1 MEEQLKIIYLHGFN
15 SSAESKKSK
24 ILNSYLE
31 REKLIN
37 LESPN
42 LNNSPKKAIFQIEK
56 IIGDSSSRVCLIGSS
71 LGGLYATFVAD
82 KYNLKSVTLNPV
94 VTNHISGMRDLVGS
108 HKNFHSDEEYEFTL
122 KDYFDLQK
130 LGLEKLKNPLNHFC
144 LIKMSDEVL
153 DHNVT
158 FAFFSKSYVLSE
170 KGGNHSY
177 DDFFE
182 KIPLILDYLY

>member
-24 ILNSYLE
+24 ILDSYLKE
-31 REKLIN
+31 EKLID

-42 LNNSPKKAIFQIEK
+42 LDTSPRKAISQIAE
-56 IIGDSSSRVCLIGSS
+56 IITESSKRVCVIGSS

-82 KYNLKSVTLNPV
+82 KYDLKSVTLNPV
-94 VTNHISGMRDLVGS
+94 VRNHLTGMRDLVGS
-108 HKNFHSDEEYEFTL
+108 HKKFHTDEEYEFTM
-122 KDYFDLQK
+122 KDYLDLQK
-130 LGLEKLKNPLNHFC
+130 LGLKQLNEPLNHFC
-144 LIKMSDEVL
+144 LVKMSDEVL
-153 DHNVT
+153 DHNKT
-158 FAFFSKSYVLSE
+158 CRYFSGSYVLSE

-182 KIPLILDYLY
+182 KIPLILDFMY

>member
-31 REKLIN
+31 KEKLIN

-56 IIGDSSSRVCLIGSS
+56 IIRESSSRVCLVGSS

-82 KYNLKSVTLNPV
+82 KYNLKSVTINPV
-94 VTNHISGMRDLVGS
+94 VANHISGMRDLVGS
-108 HKNFHSDEEYEFTL
+108 HKNFHSGEEYEFRL

-130 LGLEKLKNPLNHFC
+130 LGLEKLKKPLNHFC

-153 DHNVT
+153 DHNTT

>member
-15 SSAESKKSK
+15 SSSESKKSK
-24 ILNSYLE
+24 ILDSYLK

-42 LNNSPKKAIFQIEK
+42 LNTSPSKAIAQIEK
-56 IIGDSSSRVCLIGSS
+56 IIKEYSNRVCLVGSS

-82 KYNLKSVTLNPV
+82 RYDLKSVTINPV
-94 VTNHISGMRDLVGS
+94 VRNHISGMKKLVGS
-108 HKNFHSDEEYEFTL
+108 HKNFHTDEEYKFTM
-122 KDYFDLQK
+122 KDYLDLQK
-130 LGLEKLKNPLNHFC
+130 LGVKELKNPLNHLC

-153 DHNVT
+153 DHNKT
-158 FAFFSKSYVLSE
+158 LAYFSKSYVLSE

-177 DDFFE
+177 NDFFE
-182 KIPLILDYLY
+182 KIPLILDYMY

>member
-31 REKLIN
+31 KEKLIN

-56 IIGDSSSRVCLIGSS
+56 IIRESSSRVCLVGSS

-82 KYNLKSVTLNPV
+82 KYNLKSVTINPV

-108 HKNFHSDEEYEFTL
+108 HKNFHSGKEYEFRL
-122 KDYFDLQK
+122 KDFFDLQK
-130 LGLEKLKNPLNHFC
+130 LGLEKLKKPLNHFC

>member
-15 SSAESKKSK
+15 SSSESKKSK

-31 REKLIN
+31 KEKLIN

-42 LNNSPKKAIFQIEK
+42 LNNSPKKAISQIEK
-56 IIGDSSSRVCLIGSS
+56 IIRESSSRVCLIGSS

-82 KYNLKSVTLNPV
+82 KYNLKSVTINPV

-108 HKNFHSDEEYEFTL
+108 HKNFHSEEEYEFTL

-130 LGLEKLKNPLNHFC
+130 LGLEKLKKPLNHFC

-153 DHNVT
+153 DHNIT

-177 DDFFE
+177 DDFFA
-182 KIPLILDYLY
+182 KIPLILDYMY

>member
-24 ILNSYLE
+24 ILDSYLKG
-31 REKLIN
+31 EKLMT

-42 LNNSPKKAIFQIEK
+42 LNKSPSKAISQIEK
-56 IIGDSSSRVCLIGSS
+56 IIKESSNRVCVVGSS
-71 LGGLYATFVAD
+71 LGGLYATFIAD
-82 KYNLKSVTLNPV
+82 KYDLKSVTINPV
-94 VTNHISGMRDLVGS
+94 VKNHISGMKGLVGS
-108 HKNFHSDEEYEFTL
+108 HKNFHSNEEYKFTM
-122 KDYFDLQK
+122 KDYLNLQK
-130 LGLEKLKNPLNHFC
+130 LGLENLKEPLNHFC

-153 DHNVT
+153 DHNET
-158 FAFFSKSYVLSE
+158 FQYFSKSYVLSE

-182 KIPLILDYLY
+182 KIPLILDYMY

>member
-24 ILNSYLE
+24 ILDSYLE
-31 REKLIN
+31 KEKLIH

-42 LNNSPKKAIFQIEK
+42 LNNSPKKAISQIEK
-56 IIGDSSSRVCLIGSS
+56 IIRENSSRVCLIGSS
-71 LGGLYATFVAD
+71 LGGLYATFVAN
-82 KYNLKSVTLNPV
+82 KYNLKSVTINPV

-108 HKNFHSDEEYEFTL
+108 HKNFHSEEEYEFTL
-122 KDYFDLQK
+122 KDYFDLRK
-130 LGLEKLKNPLNHFC
+130 LGLEKLKKPLNHFC

-153 DHNVT
+153 DHNIT
-158 FAFFSKSYVLSE
+158 FSFFSKSYVLSE

-182 KIPLILDYLY
+182 KIPLILDYMY

>member
-15 SSAESKKSK
+15 SSSESKKSK

-31 REKLIN
+31 KEKLIN

-42 LNNSPKKAIFQIEK
+42 LNNSPKKAISQIEK
-56 IIGDSSSRVCLIGSS
+56 IIRESSSRVCLIGSS

-82 KYNLKSVTLNPV
+82 KYNLKSVTINPV

-108 HKNFHSDEEYEFTL
+108 HKNFHSEEEYEFTL

-130 LGLEKLKNPLNHFC
+130 LGLEKLKKPLNHFC

-153 DHNVT
+153 DHNIT

-177 DDFFE
+177 DDFFA
-182 KIPLILDYLY
+182 KIPLILDYMF

>member
-24 ILNSYLE
+24 ILDSYLE
-31 REKLIN
+31 RKELIN

-42 LNNSPKKAIFQIEK
+42 LNTSPLKAISQIEK
-56 IIGDSSSRVCLIGSS
+56 IIKESPNRVCVVGSS

-82 KYNLKSVTLNPV
+82 KFDLRSVTINPV
-94 VTNHISGMRDLVGS
+94 VTNHISEMKNLVGP
-108 HKNFHSDEEYEFTL
+108 HKNFHTDEEYEFSM
-122 KDYFDLQK
+122 KDYLDLQK
-130 LGLEKLKNPLNHFC
+130 LGLKELKEPLNHLC

-153 DHNVT
+153 DHNKT
-158 FAFFSKSYVLSE
+158 LEYFSKSYVLSE

-182 KIPLILDYLY
+182 KIPLILDYMY

>member
-15 SSAESKKSK
+15 SSSESKKSK
-24 ILNSYLE
+24 ILDSYLK

-42 LNNSPKKAIFQIEK
+42 LNTSPSKAIAQIEK
-56 IIGDSSSRVCLIGSS
+56 IIKEYSNRVCLVGSS

-82 KYNLKSVTLNPV
+82 RYDLKSATINPV
-94 VTNHISGMRDLVGS
+94 VRNHISDMKKLVGS
-108 HKNFHSDEEYEFTL
+108 HKNFHTDEEYEFTM
-122 KDYFDLQK
+122 KDYLDLQK
-130 LGLEKLKNPLNHFC
+130 LGLKELKNPLNHLC

-153 DHNVT
+153 DHNKT
-158 FAFFSKSYVLSE
+158 LAYFSKSYVLSE

-177 DDFFE
+177 NDFFE
-182 KIPLILDYLY
+182 KIPLILDYMY

>member
-15 SSAESKKSK
+15 SSSESKKSK
-24 ILNSYLE
+24 ILNSYLGK
-31 REKLIN
+31 EKLIN

-42 LNNSPKKAIFQIEK
+42 LNNSPKKAISQIEK
-56 IIGDSSSRVCLIGSS
+56 IIRESSSRVCLIGSS
-71 LGGLYATFVAD
+71 LGGLYATFIAD
-82 KYNLKSVTLNPV
+82 KYNLKSVTINPV

-108 HKNFHSDEEYEFTL
+108 HKNFHSEEEYEFTL

-130 LGLEKLKNPLNHFC
+130 LGLEKLKKPLNHFC

-153 DHNVT
+153 DHNNT
-158 FAFFSKSYVLSE
+158 FAYFSKSYLLSE

-182 KIPLILDYLY
+182 KFPFILDYML

>member
-1 MEEQLKIIYLHGFN
+1 MEEQLKIIYLHGFK

-24 ILNSYLE
+24 ILDSYLE
-31 REKLIN
+31 KEKLIN

-56 IIGDSSSRVCLIGSS
+56 IIRESSSRVCLVGSS

-82 KYNLKSVTLNPV
+82 KYNLKSVTINPV
-94 VTNHISGMRDLVGS
+94 VANHISGMRDLVGS
-108 HKNFHSDEEYEFTL
+108 HKNFHSDEEYEFTF
-122 KDYFDLQK
+122 KDFFDLQK
-130 LGLEKLKNPLNHFC
+130 LGLEKLKKPLNHFC

-153 DHNVT
+153 DHNIT

-182 KIPLILDYLY
+182 KIPLILDYMY

>member
-24 ILNSYLE
+24 ILDSYLKG
-31 REKLIN
+31 EKLIN

-42 LNNSPKKAIFQIEK
+42 LYTSPSRAISQIEK
-56 IIGDSSSRVCLIGSS
+56 IIKEYSNRICLVGSS

-82 KYNLKSVTLNPV
+82 RYDLKSVTINPV
-94 VTNHISGMRDLVGS
+94 VRNHISEMKDLVGS
-108 HKNFHSDEEYEFTL
+108 HKNFHTDEEYEFTM
-122 KDYFDLQK
+122 KDYLDLQK
-130 LGLEKLKNPLNHFC
+130 LGLKELKNPLNHLC

-153 DHNVT
+153 DHNKT
-158 FAFFSKSYVLSE
+158 LAYFSKSYVLSE
-170 KGGNHSY
+170 NGGNHSY

-182 KIPLILDYLY
+182 KIPLILDYMY

>member
-24 ILNSYLE
+24 ILDSYLE
-31 REKLIN
+31 KEKLIN

-42 LNNSPKKAIFQIEK
+42 LNNSPKKAISQIEK
-56 IIGDSSSRVCLIGSS
+56 IIRESSSRVCLIGSS

-82 KYNLKSVTLNPV
+82 KYNLKSVTINPV

-108 HKNFHSDEEYEFTL
+108 HKNFHSEEEYEFTL

-130 LGLEKLKNPLNHFC
+130 LGLEELKKPLNHFC

-153 DHNVT
+153 DHNIT
-158 FAFFSKSYVLSE
+158 FDFFSKSYVLSE

-177 DDFFE
+177 DDFFA
-182 KIPLILDYLY
+182 KIPLILDYMY

>member
-1 MEEQLKIIYLHGFN
+1 MDLL
-15 SSAESKKSK
+15 
-24 ILNSYLE
+24 L
-31 REKLIN
+31 
-37 LESPN
+37 
-42 LNNSPKKAIFQIEK
+42 QIEK
-56 IIGDSSSRVCLIGSS
+56 IIRESSSRVCLVGSS

-82 KYNLKSVTLNPV
+82 KYNLKSVTINPV

-108 HKNFHSDEEYEFTL
+108 HKNFHSGEEYEFRL

-130 LGLEKLKNPLNHFC
+130 LGLEKLKSPLNHFC

>member
-24 ILNSYLE
+24 ILDSYLK

-42 LNNSPKKAIFQIEK
+42 LDSSPSRAIAQIEK
-56 IIGDSSSRVCLIGSS
+56 IIKEYSNRVCLVGSS

-82 KYNLKSVTLNPV
+82 RYDLKSVTINPV
-94 VTNHISGMRDLVGS
+94 VRNHISGMKDLVGS
-108 HKNFHSDEEYEFTL
+108 HKNFHTDKEYEFTM
-122 KDYFDLQK
+122 KDYLDLQK
-130 LGLEKLKNPLNHFC
+130 LGLKELKNPLNHLC
-144 LIKMSDEVL
+144 LIKMSDEIL
-153 DHNVT
+153 DHNKT
-158 FAFFSKSYVLSE
+158 LAYFSKSYVLSE

-182 KIPLILDYLY
+182 KFPLILDYMY

>member
-31 REKLIN
+31 KEKLIN

-56 IIGDSSSRVCLIGSS
+56 IIRESSSRVCLVGSS

-82 KYNLKSVTLNPV
+82 KYNLKSVTINPV
-94 VTNHISGMRDLVGS
+94 VANHISGMRDLVGS
-108 HKNFHSDEEYEFTL
+108 HKNFHSGEEYDFRL
-122 KDYFDLQK
+122 KDYCDLQK
-130 LGLEKLKNPLNHFC
+130 LGLEKLKRPLNHFC

-153 DHNVT
+153 DHNKT

>member
-31 REKLIN
+31 KEKLIN

-42 LNNSPKKAIFQIEK
+42 LNNSPKQAIFQIEK
-56 IIGDSSSRVCLIGSS
+56 IIRESSSRVCLVGSS

-82 KYNLKSVTLNPV
+82 KYNLKSVTINPV

-108 HKNFHSDEEYEFTL
+108 HKNFHSGEEYEFT
-122 KDYFDLQK
+122 KQDYLDLQK
-130 LGLEKLKNPLNHFC
+130 LGLEELKNPLNHLC
-144 LIKMSDEVL
+144 LIKMSDEIL
-153 DHNVT
+153 DHNKT
-158 FAFFSKSYVLSE
+158 FAYFSKSYVLSE

-182 KIPLILDYLY
+182 KIPFILDYLY

>member
-31 REKLIN
+31 KEKLIN

-56 IIGDSSSRVCLIGSS
+56 IIRESSSRVCLVGSS

-82 KYNLKSVTLNPV
+82 KYNLKSVTINPV

-108 HKNFHSDEEYEFTL
+108 HKNFHSEEEYEFTL
-122 KDYFDLQK
+122 KEYFDLQK
-130 LGLEKLKNPLNHFC
+130 LGLEKLKKPLNHFC

-182 KIPLILDYLY
+182 KIPLILDHML

>member
-24 ILNSYLE
+24 ILDSYLE
-31 REKLIN
+31 KEKLIN

-56 IIGDSSSRVCLIGSS
+56 IIRESSSRVCLVGSS

-122 KDYFDLQK
+122 KDYLDLQK
-130 LGLEKLKNPLNHFC
+130 LGLEKLKKPLNHFC

-182 KIPLILDYLY
+182 KIPLILEHMF

>member
-24 ILNSYLE
+24 ILDSYLE
-31 REKLIN
+31 KEKLIN

-42 LNNSPKKAIFQIEK
+42 LNNSPKKAISQIEK
-56 IIGDSSSRVCLIGSS
+56 IIKESSSRVCLVGSS

-82 KYNLKSVTLNPV
+82 KHNLKSVTINPV
-94 VTNHISGMRDLVGS
+94 VKNHISGMRDLVGS

-130 LGLEKLKNPLNHFC
+130 LGLLKLKKPLNHFC
-144 LIKMSDEVL
+144 LVKMSDEVL
-153 DHNVT
+153 DHNIT

-182 KIPLILDYLY
+182 KIPLILDYMY

>member
-31 REKLIN
+31 KEKLIN

-56 IIGDSSSRVCLIGSS
+56 IIRESSSRVCLVGSS

-82 KYNLKSVTLNPV
+82 KYNLKSVTINPV

-108 HKNFHSDEEYEFTL
+108 HKNFHSDEEYEFRL

-130 LGLEKLKNPLNHFC
+130 LGLEKLKSPLNHFC

-153 DHNVT
+153 DHNIT
-158 FAFFSKSYVLSE
+158 LTFFSKSYVLSE

-177 DDFFE
+177 DDFFA
-182 KIPLILDYLY
+182 KIPLILDYMY

>member
-24 ILNSYLE
+24 ILDSFLKG
-31 REKLIN
+31 EKLMT

-42 LNNSPKKAIFQIEK
+42 LNKSPSKAISQIEK
-56 IIGDSSSRVCLIGSS
+56 IIKESSNRVCVVGSS
-71 LGGLYATFVAD
+71 LGGLYATFIAD
-82 KYNLKSVTLNPV
+82 KYDLKSVTINPV
-94 VTNHISGMRDLVGS
+94 VKNHISGMKDLVGS
-108 HKNFHSDEEYEFTL
+108 HKNFHSNEEYKFTM
-122 KDYFDLQK
+122 KDYLNLQK
-130 LGLEKLKNPLNHFC
+130 LGLENLKEPLNHFC

-153 DHNVT
+153 DHNET
-158 FAFFSKSYVLSE
+158 FQYFSKSYVLSE

-182 KIPLILDYLY
+182 KIPLILDYMY